1 MRHLFPCQLNRTGI
15 LTVILA
21 YFIVHD
27 FNNSST
33 VKTLV
38 QSQLFATNIASFHIT
53 GKQVL
58 SKWKS
63 KWCTAILLDKHLLKY
78 SCTSLNY
85 EVGSHH
91 ALHENKHKYTLFI
104 FRPNNKLLWLGQHV
118 MRISELFYC
127 DWREEAT
134 RSRSRRQSQSPLRNS
149 KGCTALSVDVT
160 FPAGA
165 VP

>member
-15 LTVILA
+15 STVILA
-21 YFIVHD
+21 YFIVCH

-33 VKTLV
+33 LKTLV
-38 QSQLFATNIASFHIT
+38 QSQLFATNITSFHIT

-63 KWCTAILLDKHLLKY
+63 KWCTSHIVGQAFIKY

-91 ALHENKHKYTLFI
+91 ALHKNKHKYTLFI

-134 RSRSRRQSQSPLRNS
+134 RSRRQSQSPLRNS

-160 FPAGA
+160 FPAGV

>member
-104 FRPNNKLLWLGQHV
+104 FRPSNKLLWLGQHV
-118 MRISELFYC
+118 MR
-127 DWREEAT
+127 EEAT
-134 RSRSRRQSQSPLRNS
+134 RSRRQSQSPLRNS
-149 KGCTALSVDVT
+149 KGSTALSVDVT